1 MIEQIICPIHLITV
15 TWTYFSSFSPLYVT
29 LTFLVLYQSVPLLL
43 FIVKDNDSV
52 CFCLAI
58 SCSEFQQLL
67 PMFTHISFALR
78 TPKPTF
84 NEVHS
89 NSGFTLRSPHCGCL
103 NTMYWRFSDSCLYY
117 YERQRKSGDREAGCM
132 PSGPALSWEKLLLM
146 STVLCFNP
154 AGRFLCSWWLD
165 SVIIS
170 SLSIF
175 LVIGIIHVAVSTC
188 HTVLNGL
195 FILSIETNSFSL
207 ADTRKLFP
215 KCAIFSDSTAALL
228 T

>member
-1 MIEQIICPIHLITV
+1 MLIMHLVSTEKYSRVFLDLFQHSSCIFPIIVFSMIVQIICPIHLITV

-67 PMFTHISFALR
+67 PTFTHISFALR

-84 NEVHS
+84 NQVHS
-89 NSGFTLRSPHCGCL
+89 NGGFTLRSPHCGCL

-132 PSGPALSWEKLLLM
+132 PSGPALSWEKL
-146 STVLCFNP
+146 TDVNCAVL
-154 AGRFLCSWWLD
+154 
-165 SVIIS
+165 
-170 SLSIF
+170 
-175 LVIGIIHVAVSTC
+175 
-188 HTVLNGL
+188 
-195 FILSIETNSFSL
+195 
-207 ADTRKLFP
+207 
-215 KCAIFSDSTAALL
+215 
-228 T
+228 